1 MKALI
6 HLICILSIVTS
17 VFAQDQWL
25 NFSSPYPIKSAIPN
39 GEGLLM
45 ATGGGIRYRTNNAD
59 DLYTTANGLGDQSMS
74 AIAVSDLGVFA
85 VSDNGIISTMLPG
98 GSWQVLSRSYAGSN
112 TRVIPG
118 MAVLGGTVLVIA
130 FEDRLSF
137 FSLKTMTSIL
147 TVERIADIS
156 VSAFPVSAME
166 VRGDSLIIA
175 AGGGLYMR
183 KMDWENL
190 DNDVHLYDPD
200 SWKIIKSA
208 SNDNKPI
215 KSLAWKDGKIQTF
228 ATEGMRIWDK
238 DGETRVAL
246 DTFSVFSESESMVS
260 VRGKVLKDSLLYE
273 RDSVEIKVNGKKA
286 YRYYYRSKVRW
297 VSLQPSGKAVL
308 GGPEIILYYDN
319 GKLTDLTEYKPF
331 PLRYTY
337 ELQALPLG
345 GVLAAT
351 EDGYLSYYY
360 FSGSDKN
367 FRWTNPKPAYPP
379 FGNTTNARAHNLK
392 TLSVLPTKGLF
403 YHIWGLG
410 YIAYGFWDPDS
421 LTQSYTWGDTTT
433 SYCMDNYLEDF
444 GNTKYTIAVSTT
456 PAPDGLGY
464 LSTSASNKGYSLVY
478 VDIDKDGS
486 PMSCAKNVGSA
497 PIGGPMYAR
506 IDEKGNWVV
515 YVGTRAGTSTDANGG
530 LDVFTFPPPKKMG
543 GDIFRVDTTYR
554 KTYSGSQSTPL
565 DLVYEPK
572 TDYVWMVTNSSLVY
586 WDKDEGD
593 LKSPLSTNG
602 LSGVVY
608 TSIDVD
614 ARGNLWVGTSSQ
626 GAYRLTPRKTNPDT
640 LSVEHFTSRHGLL
653 SEKIQDVAVD
663 TVLGMVWFAHDN
675 GITRYKRDDV
685 RNTDKNMTS
694 DAPEDV
700 KVFPNPF
707 RPKLQAFVSFAN
719 VADDAVINVYNRGGK
734 LVVSLSGEK
743 ISGGRAMWNG
753 RMDNGNIVAPG
764 VYQYVVRGG
773 SKVKKG
779 KLLIIH

>member
-6 HLICILSIVTS
+6 HLICILSVVTS

-25 NFSSPYPIKSAIPN
+25 NFSSPFPIKSAIPN
-39 GEGLLM
+39 GDGLLM

-85 VSDNGIISTMLPG
+85 VSDVGVISTMLPG

-112 TRVIPG
+112 THVIPG
-118 MAVLGGTVLVIA
+118 MAFLGGPVLVIA
-130 FEDRLSF
+130 FEDRISF
-137 FSLKTMTSIL
+137 FNLKTMTSIL

-156 VSAFPVSAME
+156 VSAYPVSAME
-166 VRGDSLIIA
+166 VRGDSLIVA
-175 AGGGLYMR
+175 AGGGIYMR

-190 DNDVHLYDPD
+190 DTDVHLYDPD
-200 SWKIIKSA
+200 SWKVIKNA
-208 SNDNKPI
+208 SNDNTPI
-215 KSLAWKDGKIQTF
+215 KSLAWKDDKIQTF

-246 DTFSVFSESESMVS
+246 DTFSLFTESESMVS
-260 VRGKVLKDSLLYE
+260 VRGKVLKDSVLYE

-337 ELQALPLG
+337 ELQAIPLG

-351 EDGYLSYYY
+351 EDGYWSRYY
-360 FSGSDKN
+360 FSGDDKN
-367 FRWTNPKPAYPP
+367 FRWTEPKPAFYPYKN
-379 FGNTTNARAHNLK
+379 GTDARTHNLK
-392 TLSVLPTKGLF
+392 TLSVLPTGGTF
-403 YHIWGLG
+403 YHSWG
-410 YIAYGFWDPDS
+410 AGFIMYKGWDADSVAESFSLTDS
-421 LTQSYTWGDTTT
+421 LNRCIDDWT
-433 SYCMDNYLEDF
+433 EDGVKAKF
-444 GNTKYTIAVSTT
+444 TIAISTT
-456 PAPDGLGY
+456 PAPDNLGY
-464 LSTSASNKGYSLVY
+464 LTTSASNKGYSLVY
-478 VDIDKDGS
+478 VQLGRNGN

-530 LDVFTFPPPKKMG
+530 LDVFTFPPPNKIG
-543 GDIFRVDTTYR
+543 GDISRVDTTYR

-565 DLVYEPK
+565 DLVYEPR

-602 LSGVVY
+602 LSGAVY

-626 GAYRLTPRKTNPDT
+626 GAYRLTPRKTSPDT

-700 KVFPNPF
+700 KVYPNPF
-707 RPKLQAFVSFAN
+707 RPKLQAYISFAN
-719 VADDAVINVYNRGGK
+719 IADDAVVNIYNRGGK
-734 LVVSLSGEK
+734 LVKSLSGDE
-743 ISGGRAMWNG
+743 IYGGRAAWNG
-753 RMDNGNIVAPG
+753 RMENGNLVAPG
-764 VYQYVVRGG
+764 VYQYVIRGG
-773 SKVKKG
+773 TKVRKG